1 MARHKADPSRVD
13 DRPEERESPVRH
25 AHAVAARRH
34 GRASTPGYL
43 GVPLDEVEPG
53 ERADLERTDSGQQD
67 DDESSGAGR
76 RDDESSGEGRRDDES
91 SGEGRRGRRSPRARS
106 SAKGERSDKPE
117 RSERSKRSQVS
128 ASAREGHASA
138 RATSGDRAPSSQGGG
153 SRTSKTRASKGSTSK
168 ARSAS
173 KKPKGVRRPSSSAT
187 EKASGASKAGA
198 RRSSASRSASSAKTG
213 AKKASGRSQAAARKR
228 TAKRAG
234 PVKRAGAAKRG
245 AASAASTVKSKVASA
260 VDLGEAALQGGG
272 KSLPRHLLAKLARRM
287 LIRGARAV
295 ARAGA
300 SSVDALAARARS
312 LPIQVSIDVA
322 VPADVAWEQ
331 WAELCY
337 FPEGAHRVTN
347 VKRDGEWL
355 SGQLTGASSRDW
367 EAEVID
373 ERENESFAWR
383 STEGSDSAGLVT
395 FHELSD
401 RLTRIELTLDVVP
414 VDLPEAAALAVHLA
428 DRRVKA
434 ELRRFKAH
442 VELLNP
448 DTYHELVSSQNGAG
462 DSG

>member
-1 MARHKADPSRVD
+1 M
-13 DRPEERESPVRH
+13 
-25 AHAVAARRH
+25 
-34 GRASTPGYL
+34 
-43 GVPLDEVEPG
+43 
-53 ERADLERTDSGQQD
+53 
-67 DDESSGAGR
+67 
-76 RDDESSGEGRRDDES
+76 
-91 SGEGRRGRRSPRARS
+91 
-106 SAKGERSDKPE
+106 
-117 RSERSKRSQVS
+117 
-128 ASAREGHASA
+128 
-138 RATSGDRAPSSQGGG
+138 
-153 SRTSKTRASKGSTSK
+153 
-168 ARSAS
+168 
-173 KKPKGVRRPSSSAT
+173 
-187 EKASGASKAGA
+187 
-198 RRSSASRSASSAKTG
+198 
-213 AKKASGRSQAAARKR
+213 
-228 TAKRAG
+228 
-234 PVKRAGAAKRG
+234 
-245 AASAASTVKSKVASA
+245 
-260 VDLGEAALQGGG
+260 
-272 KSLPRHLLAKLARRM
+272 PRHLLAKLARRM
-287 LIRGARAV
+287 LTRGARAV

-331 WAELCY
+331 WGEFCY

-414 VDLPEAAALAVHLA
+414 VDLAEAAALAVHLA
-428 DRRVKA
+428 DRRVKV

-448 DTYHELVSSQNGAG
+448 DTYDELVSSQNGREG
-462 DSG
+462 SD

>member
-1 MARHKADPSRVD
+1 M
-13 DRPEERESPVRH
+13 
-25 AHAVAARRH
+25 
-34 GRASTPGYL
+34 
-43 GVPLDEVEPG
+43 
-53 ERADLERTDSGQQD
+53 
-67 DDESSGAGR
+67 
-76 RDDESSGEGRRDDES
+76 
-91 SGEGRRGRRSPRARS
+91 
-106 SAKGERSDKPE
+106 
-117 RSERSKRSQVS
+117 
-128 ASAREGHASA
+128 
-138 RATSGDRAPSSQGGG
+138 
-153 SRTSKTRASKGSTSK
+153 
-168 ARSAS
+168 
-173 KKPKGVRRPSSSAT
+173 
-187 EKASGASKAGA
+187 
-198 RRSSASRSASSAKTG
+198 
-213 AKKASGRSQAAARKR
+213 
-228 TAKRAG
+228 
-234 PVKRAGAAKRG
+234 
-245 AASAASTVKSKVASA
+245 
-260 VDLGEAALQGGG
+260 
-272 KSLPRHLLAKLARRM
+272 PRHLLAKLARRM

-331 WAELCY
+331 WGEFCY

-414 VDLPEAAALAVHLA
+414 VDLAEAAALAVHLA